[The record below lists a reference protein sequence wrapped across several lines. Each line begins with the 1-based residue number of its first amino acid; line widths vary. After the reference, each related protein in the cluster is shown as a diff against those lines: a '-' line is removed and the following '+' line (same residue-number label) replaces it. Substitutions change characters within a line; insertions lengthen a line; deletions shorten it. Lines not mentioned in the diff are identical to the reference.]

1 MARTGKI
8 ARLPH
13 DLREEVCRRLLDNQ
27 TSAQLL
33 PWLNAQAAAVAL
45 WEHEFEG
52 QPANAENLSQWRHGG
67 FREWKE
73 RRERVEN
80 LKTLSAFAHE
90 LTLSGGHV
98 ADGAAAVIS
107 GQILEALEQAGN
119 LVATGGSDD
128 AEKDPNAGL
137 VAMARA
143 VSTLQAGALSKR
155 KLDLDVAK
163 AAQAAAQHEQAAGMA
178 RAKLKL
184 EKAKTAQSAERLGL
198 EREKFESQ
206 TVVKFMQFAKTPE
219 ALKILNS
226 GTTQQVQMES
236 LRELMFGPVLPS
248 KTEVAGG
255 E

>member
-1 MARTGKI
+1 MSRTGKI

-13 DLREEVCRRLLDNQ
+13 DLREAVNLRLLDNQ
-27 TSAQLL
+27 SSAMLL
-33 PWLNAQAAAVAL
+33 PWLNVQAAAVAL

-52 QPANAENLSQWRHGG
+52 APANAENLSQWRHGG
-67 FREWKE
+67 FKEWKE

-80 LKTLSAFAHE
+80 LKTLSSFAHQ
-90 LTLSGGHV
+90 LTRSGGDI

-143 VSTLQAGALSKR
+143 VSTLQSGALAKR
-155 KLDLDVAK
+155 KLDLAET
-163 AAQAAAQHEQAAGMA
+163 QATVTAELA
-178 RAKLKL
+178 RAKHKL
-184 EKAKTAQSAERLGL
+184 ERRKAAQSAERLGL

-206 TVVKFMQFAKTPE
+206 TVAKFIQFAKTAE

-226 GTTQQVQMES
+226 GSTQQVQMES
-236 LRELMFGPVLPS
+236 LRELMFGPISPA